1 MADVYFEYLCNLH
14 LVREEGRKEG
24 RCLESPCRELLFVL
38 SLFPH
43 PENCSCVASPEKD
56 LSAWRVSRGASSE
69 LSEVCHYLWQCLASK
84 ELGCCTWT
92 GSFLHIFC
100 TISHCSASSKTAC
113 IPSTLIMPWHFTR
126 FGNNKELLPSTDYL
140 AGQMRHQKDFS
151 TGETPAVD
159 LANKGRFSQP
169 KLSAKI
175 INTQIWNLG

>member
-1 MADVYFEYLCNLH
+1 MFILNIYVTCILWER
-14 LVREEGRKEG
+14 RERKEPYKPLQG
-24 RCLESPCRELLFVL
+24 AAFVL
-38 SLFPH
+38 SLFPL
-43 PENCSCVASPEKD
+43 PENCSCVALPEKD

-69 LSEVCHYLWQCLASK
+69 LPEVRHYLRQCLARK
-84 ELGCCTWT
+84 ELVCCTWT

-113 IPSTLIMPWHFTR
+113 IPLTLIMPWHFTR